1 MKKTSSSKDLIVG
14 GGTSEIST
22 DVDAS
27 MNEVMRADASDGFA
41 YRAAVLA
48 ARGTLQFI
56 IMAVVLVGAAFLMNE
71 LQESRKERPKRAQ
84 KEAVYTIETVQA
96 IPQAHQPKIS
106 TFGDVVAGR
115 TLNITALV
123 PGEVVEMNKAL
134 RVGGRVSKGDPLVV
148 INKFGFEIARDEA
161 KANLQEAKATLIEA
175 RARLLMEETGLKR
188 SKEQLDLAEADLER
202 AKRLVRSGTLT
213 RRAVEERELVV
224 SQRKAAFQSSGAN
237 IAIQKAQIGAREAV
251 VQRLEVTIKNAEQE
265 LINTTLKAPF
275 DAIVQAMNVEVGQTI
290 TTALS
295 LITLFEAD
303 TLDARFVLSDAQY
316 GRLINSG
323 QRLEGRKIKVN
334 WNVGVSQNSY
344 EASIDRVGAQIAA
357 NRGGITVFARIE
369 KNATNDGLRPGA
381 FVEVDVPDQTFDKTF
396 RLPETAIFE
405 GNVAYIVGAENRLEA
420 RPVKIAVYDGAYV
433 IVSGGLREGDDV
445 LVTQI
450 AEVGEGLLVRHAG
463 EKSGKETVSQDKP
476 SASSSTKPRS

>member
-1 MKKTSSSKDLIVG
+1 MG
-14 GGTSEIST
+14 EGTSEIST

-41 YRAAVLA
+41 FRAAVLT

-56 IMAVVLVGAAFLMNE
+56 IMAVVLIGAAFLMNE
-71 LQESRKERPKRAQ
+71 LQESRKERPERAQ
-84 KEAVYTIETVQA
+84 KEAVYTIETVRA

-106 TFGDVVAGR
+106 VFGDVVAGR

-161 KANLQEAKATLIEA
+161 KANLQEAKASLLEA
-175 RARLLMEETGLKR
+175 RARLLMEEIGLKR
-188 SKEQLDLAEADLER
+188 SEEQFELAKVDLER
-202 AKRLVRSGTLT
+202 AKRLARSGTLA
-213 RRAVEERELVV
+213 RRAVEERELVA
-224 SQRKAAFQSSGAN
+224 SQRQAAFQSSGAN
-237 IAIQKAQIGAREAV
+237 IAIQKAQISAREAV
-251 VQRLEVTIKNAEQE
+251 VQRLEVTIRDAEQA

-295 LITLFEAD
+295 LMTLFEAD

-316 GRLINSG
+316 GRLINGG
-323 QRLEGRKIKVN
+323 QNLEGRKIKVN
-334 WNVGVSQNSY
+334 WNVGASKNSY

-357 NRGGITVFARIE
+357 NRGGITVFAKIA

-381 FVEVDVPDQTFDKTF
+381 FVEVEVPDQTFDKTF

-405 GNVAYIVGAENRLEA
+405 GDVAYVMGAENRLEA
-420 RPVKIAVYDGAYV
+420 RPVQIAVYDGDHV
-433 IVSGGLREGDDV
+433 IVSGGLNEGDDV
-445 LVTQI
+445 LITQI
-450 AEVGEGLLVRHAG
+450 VEVGEGLLVRHAG
-463 EKSGKETVSQDKP
+463 EKSGKERVSQDKP
-476 SASSSTKPRS
+476 SVSSGTKPRS